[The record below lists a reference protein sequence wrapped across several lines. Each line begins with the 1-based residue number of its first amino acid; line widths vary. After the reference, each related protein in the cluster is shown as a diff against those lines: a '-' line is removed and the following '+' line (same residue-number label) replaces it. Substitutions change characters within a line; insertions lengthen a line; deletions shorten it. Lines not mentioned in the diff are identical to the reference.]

1 MYLTLCRLA
10 QKNAPPLTD
19 NRLRILGDCR
29 WDYDA
34 HGNVTEKRA
43 GHHTVQRFRWNAEHQ
58 LEAAVT
64 RRNGTEQRIRYGYDA
79 FGRRSWKQD
88 ASGVTHFIWDGNRLL
103 NGQPQGKAVTTRF
116 VWNGFLACFLYD
128 LHCLTHPLTAACFH
142 QRGNATRPL
151 RTGAAS
157 WR

>member
-1 MYLTLCRLA
+1 MRWRYRYDGEHRLTEVLCEPKDRKKP
-10 QKNAPPLTD
+10 QTQVSFRYDPLG
-19 NRLRILGDCR
+19 RRIS
-29 WDYDA
+29 
-34 HGNVTEKRA
+34 K
-43 GHHTVQRFRWNAEHQ
+43 
-58 LEAAVT
+58 T
-64 RRNGTEQRIRYGYDA
+64 RRQP
-79 FGRRSWKQD
+79 
-88 ASGVTHFIWDGNRLL
+88 L

-116 VWNGFLACFLYD
+116 VWNGFLAYFPYD